1 MIQLNNIGISID
13 MGVIPPLR
21 KLSFNLNNIGV
32 SIDVGT
38 IPPKN
43 YFHSR
48 IYNIGISLDKAQD
61 SILFYQ
67 IN

>member
-1 MIQLNNIGISID
+1 MIQLNNIGVSID
-13 MGVIPPLR
+13 MGVIPPLN

-32 SIDVGT
+32 SIDVGI

-43 YFHSR
+43 YFHSKV
-48 IYNIGISLDKAQD
+48 YNIGISLDKAPD
-61 SILFYQ
+61 SMLFYI

>member
-13 MGVIPPLR
+13 MGIIPPLN
-21 KLSFNLNNIGV
+21 KLSFNLSNIGI
-32 SIDVGT
+32 SIDTGI

-43 YFHSR
+43 YFQSK
-48 IYNIGISLDKAQD
+48 IMNIGISLDKAD
-61 SILFYQ
+61 SVLFYQ

>member
-1 MIQLNNIGISID
+1 MIQLNNIGVSID
-13 MGVIPPLR
+13 MGVIPPLN
-21 KLSFNLNNIGV
+21 KLSFNLNNMGISVDMGL
-32 SIDVGT
+32 

-43 YFHSR
+43 YFKSK
-48 IYNIGISLDKAQD
+48 IYNIGISSDEAPE